1 MNSIQS
7 SRSMPLSTPDAPTL
21 AARLQQFVRE
31 NLVGTISVTIAGS
44 LILFGGSMWNT
55 WNVYRGFRTTVTRQ
69 FEMQKLSGKIV
80 HLDEVL
86 TMSARMAA
94 STGDLAWEE
103 RYNQFEPQLDQ
114 AIQQTLNGVTDAIR
128 VEASQ
133 TDTANQL
140 LIEYETQAFELVR
153 NGQADAALNL
163 LLGADYTEQKDI
175 YSQGINRVLE
185 QVEVLI
191 AQQLQA
197 YRQQLQVSIGF
208 AAATFPI
215 LLGAWILVLSAVR
228 DYIRD
233 RKTAQDSLQQSQQNL
248 MGLNTQLQHEIET
261 RKHQEDQVR
270 EEGEQLLEDV
280 DHILDV
286 VCSIEQGDLTTQA
299 IVNERATGLVGD
311 TLNRLIEELARIVCQ
326 VSTTSQQVSTS
337 SKQQRTIAAA
347 VAKDTDQ
354 QVNAVDQVL
363 QLTDRVR
370 QFAHSAAQQL
380 DHTNHSLQELQA
392 AVANGQL
399 EVNTLDQE
407 ISVLQQGSD
416 RIVQRMKTLGEF
428 VGLADQ
434 FVHNQGDIAEQTQML
449 ALNASLVAAR
459 AAEQRDPQQF
469 AAVAQE
475 FASIANQVSHLAQQ
489 TNEGLAL
496 LEQRNNQIHRVVS
509 DVDTD
514 VQRLGGLVGG
524 FTQGVKQTRE
534 IFQTVQAVTGDAMA
548 AGETVTA
555 TSQEIVQTAA
565 ETAGA
570 MQAIAQLS
578 SQIAGQAQ
586 EARFLA
592 DTMTQLSDHLL
603 QKVQVFQLPS
613 GFTDTLTTLQLNA
626 PKAHPGKNFTLPA
639 LAVEV

>member
-1 MNSIQS
+1 
-7 SRSMPLSTPDAPTL
+7 MPLSTPDAPTL